1 MLYNKRQIYLRS
13 PLRLSFAGGGTDL
26 ESFYNE
32 YEKGH
37 VVSSTIDL
45 YNYVSIKDMFDS
57 NVRVHHAEIETESI
71 TSRIKH
77 NYSRTALEH
86 FGIFKGIEVILT
98 SDVMTTGS
106 GLGASSA
113 MMSSLILGSS
123 TLRDKKI
130 RDKHEQAELTYR
142 LESDAGT
149 IGGKQD
155 QYATVFG
162 GFNSMTF
169 ENGKVK
175 IRKVKISKE
184 NIKKLESR
192 LFLVF
197 TNMARENRIIQ
208 TNLSRNSTDTIKKKY
223 FHELRDLSY
232 EFLKTIESTNINL
245 SDVGKLLHE
254 GWKLKKSTNDHTTN
268 PFIDQL
274 YETLRRKGISGGKVL
289 GAGGGGFLLAFA
301 GDPKVKEKIK
311 YELYPN
317 FIALDIKFSTKGTE
331 ILWKNF

>member
-1 MLYNKRQIYLRS
+1 MLFNKRQVYLRS
-13 PLRLSFAGGGTDL
+13 PLRVSFAGGGTDL
-26 ESFYNE
+26 ESFYSQG
-32 YEKGH
+32 EKGH
-37 VVSSTIDL
+37 VVSSTIDM

-86 FGIFKGIEVILT
+86 YGIFKGIEVILT

-106 GLGASSA
+106 GLGASSS
-113 MMSSLILGSS
+113 MMSSLIMGCSA
-123 TLRDKKI
+123 LRDKVIKN
-130 RDKHEQAELTYR
+130 KTEHSELTFK

-149 IGGKQD
+149 LGGRQD

-175 IRKVKISKE
+175 VRKVRVPDS
-184 NIKKLESR
+184 NLKKLEDR
-192 LFLVF
+192 FFLVF
-197 TNMARENRIIQ
+197 TNMAREIKSIQ
-208 TNLSRNSTDTIKKKY
+208 TNLGQNILDEDKKKY
-223 FHELRDLSY
+223 FNDLRDLSF
-232 EFLKTIESTNINL
+232 EFLNEVESEKINIK
-245 SDVGKLLHE
+245 SIGKLLHE
-254 GWKLKKSTNDHTTN
+254 GWQLKKSTNNHTTN

-274 YETLRRKGISGGKVL
+274 YNTLRSKGVSGGKVL

-301 GDPKVKEKIK
+301 DDPKIKEKIK

-317 FIALDIKFSTKGTE
+317 FIALDLKFSSKGTE